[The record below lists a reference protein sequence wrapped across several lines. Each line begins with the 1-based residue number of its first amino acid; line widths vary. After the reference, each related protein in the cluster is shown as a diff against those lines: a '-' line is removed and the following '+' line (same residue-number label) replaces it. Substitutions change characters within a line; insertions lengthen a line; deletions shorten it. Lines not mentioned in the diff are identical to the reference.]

1 MQFIELVSSDKHRE
15 ESITKAAVA
24 MMGDLVDILASNMK
38 ILFKDR
44 TFCEEFLGECLESD
58 DEQLKETTT

>member
-1 MQFIELVSSDKHRE
+1 
-15 ESITKAAVA
+15 